1 MARASVSML
10 ILISLAATVSAGV
23 LAARAPRSTSGL
35 SLSALRFQTVR
46 RWPWSMSRCT
56 IAAPMRPV
64 PQKPISIIASLSWPR
79 GRVAPRRG
87 LVKRRQRPRAAPLA
101 ASTPRAPVYTLA
113 RRLRAEAAGDRQG
126 EIDLARRGAERR
138 HLRGGDDLAAPTSCC
153 SSRRGDAA
161 QVALWMW
168 LLI

>member
-1 MARASVSML
+1 MVTM
-10 ILISLAATVSAGV
+10 ISLAATVSAGA
-23 LAARAPRSTSGL
+23 LAARAPRSTSGF

-87 LVKRRQRPRAAPLA
+87 LV
-101 ASTPRAPVYTLA
+101 YTLA

-153 SSRRGDAA
+153 SLRRGDAA

-168 LLI
+168 LLIVPAMLAGPRARSPRRRPRR